1 MAGDP
6 GQAGTDGALLR
17 LSLLGGCDIAGAD
30 GQSLHLAS
38 RKAKAVLAVLALS
51 DGMALGR
58 DRLCGLL
65 WAEAAEDQ
73 ARASLRQCLKL
84 IRQALGAQAEP
95 VIKADRLTMALDRA
109 GVDLDVTRLLDRLA
123 KADLTDPALLQ
134 PMLHESLLAG
144 FDGIDPGFDAWLA
157 VWRETLRRRVQ
168 AVLETAMAADPSS
181 ERQEQAAQALLALDP
196 AHEPALRALMRH
208 RAGRG
213 DRAGALREFETF
225 RARLLTDYDAEPDS
239 DTLDLHA
246 TLRDD
251 TPRPVQA
258 AAQPMPA
265 PAPAG
270 SVTVIAVAETL
281 SGDAEADAACRS
293 FGLALRGMLARFRH
307 WTVIAAP
314 PDAEPALPPGSHVLR
329 LTPLPSA
336 GGLSLSVVLAGA
348 GPQGAT
354 IWTQMADIS
363 TARTMASQEAVL
375 RGICGALDVYL
386 SQARLSQLRLREPH
400 SLNALEKWMRGQQLM
415 DQWDPTADS
424 RAETMFLEAIHAW
437 PDHPTLLANLADLYN
452 SRHIVYPGV
461 RRRPELERKAMQLA
475 RRAVALDPLDP
486 RCHVTLGWS
495 LAMAG
500 RFEQAGHSFLRG
512 HELNPADPAIAM
524 SAAHGMGVLDRLSDS
539 LRLCKAAFDCHPA
552 PPWTFWGFESNL
564 LFLAGEYDSAV
575 RSADRSGEVKANIL
589 GWKCA
594 ALGMLGDPRAR
605 DDAQEFLDRIRE
617 AWTADSPPT
626 DAEAISWFVD
636 IFPFARPAQRAHLC
650 EGLSRAGLPVPD
662 SAAR

>member
-6 GQAGTDGALLR
+6 GQMVADGTLLH
-17 LSLLGGCDIAGAD
+17 LSLLGGCEIAGPD
-30 GQSLHLAS
+30 GQTLHLAS

-84 IRQALGAQAEP
+84 IRQALGGADP
-95 VIKADRLTMALDRA
+95 VVKADRLTMALDRG
-109 GVDLDVTRLLDRLA
+109 GVALDVSRLLDRLA
-123 KADLTDPALLQ
+123 AEDLADPALLR

-168 AVLETAMAADPSS
+168 SVLETAMAPGQPMD
-181 ERQEQAAQALLALDP
+181 RQDRAAQALLALDP
-196 AHEPALRALMRH
+196 AHEPALRTLMTL
-208 RAGRG
+208 RAARG
-213 DRAGALREFETF
+213 DRAGAMREFDSF
-225 RARLLTDYDAEPDS
+225 RARLLADYDAEPDPE
-239 DTLDLHA
+239 TLALQA
-246 TLRDD
+246 ALRDE
-251 TPRPVQA
+251 TTRPLQA
-258 AAQPMPA
+258 PPPPAALPA
-265 PAPAG
+265 SDS
-270 SVTVIAVAETL
+270 SVTVIAVVEDP
-281 SGDAEADAACRS
+281 SGDPGADAACRS
-293 FGLALRGMLARFRH
+293 FGLSLRGMLARFRH
-307 WTVIAAP
+307 WTVIAG
-314 PDAEPALPPGSHVLR
+314 LPGSDPVLPAGGHVLR
-329 LTPLPSA
+329 LRPLA
-336 GGLSLSVVLAGA
+336 NGADLALSVVLSGA

-354 IWTQMADIS
+354 IWAQTADIS
-363 TARTMASQEAVL
+363 AARTMASQETVL

-386 SQARLSQLRLREPH
+386 SQARLSQLRLRESH

-415 DQWDPTADS
+415 DQWDPMADN

-452 SRHIVYPGV
+452 SRHLVYPGIH
-461 RRRPELERKAMQLA
+461 RKPDLERKAMQLA

-524 SAAHGMGVLDRLSDS
+524 SAAHGMGVLDRLEDSDH
-539 LRLCKAAFDCHPA
+539 LCRAAFACHPS
-552 PPWTFWGFESNL
+552 PPWTFWGFDSNL
-564 LFLAGEYDSAV
+564 RFLARDYRGAV
-575 RSADRSGEVKANIL
+575 ASADRSGEVKTNIL

-605 DDAQEFLDRIRE
+605 GDAQEFLDRIRE
-617 AWTADSPPT
+617 AWVPDTPPT
-626 DAEAISWFVD
+626 EAEAVAWFVD

-650 EGLSRAGLPVPD
+650 EGLSRAGLPVD
-662 SAAR
+662 RVSQR

>member
-1 MAGDP
+1 MAGDL
-6 GQAGTDGALLR
+6 GQARASGALMR
-17 LSLLGGCDIAGAD
+17 LSLFGGCEIAGPD
-30 GQSLHLAS
+30 GQPVQLAS
-38 RKAKAVLAVLALS
+38 RKARAVLAVLALS

-84 IRQALGAQAEP
+84 IRQALGPAADP
-95 VIKADRLTMALDRA
+95 VLRADRLTMALDRA
-109 GVDLDVTRLLDRLA
+109 GVDLDVTRLTDRLA
-123 KADLTDPALLQ
+123 GGDLADPLLLR

-157 VWRETLRRRVQ
+157 VLRETLRRRVQ
-168 AVLETAMAADPSS
+168 TVLETAMAPGQPAD
-181 ERQEQAAQALLALDP
+181 RQEQAALALLALDP
-196 AHEPALRALMRH
+196 AHEPALRGLMALRM
-208 RAGRG
+208 ARG

-225 RARLLTDYDAEPDS
+225 RTRLMADYDAEPDAE
-239 DTLDLHA
+239 TTALYAALKNEA
-246 TLRDD
+246 T
-251 TPRPVQA
+251 RPLQ
-258 AAQPMPA
+258 A
-265 PAPAG
+265 PAIAPAAPVTEG
-270 SVTVIAVAETL
+270 SVTVIAVVEEP
-281 SGDAEADAACRS
+281 SGDSAADAACRS
-293 FGLALRGMLARFRH
+293 FGLSLRGMLARFRH
-307 WTVIAAP
+307 WTVIAAM
-314 PDAEPALPPGSHVLR
+314 PGSDPVLPAGGHVLR
-329 LTPLPSA
+329 LTPLPSGEA
-336 GGLSLSVVLAGA
+336 LSLSVVLSGA

-354 IWTQMADIS
+354 IWTQVADIT
-363 TARTMASQEAVL
+363 TARTMASQETVL

-415 DQWDPTADS
+415 DQWDPMADS

-452 SRHIVYPGV
+452 SRHLIYPGIH
-461 RRRPELERKAMQLA
+461 RKPELERKAMQLA

-524 SAAHGMGVLDRLSDS
+524 SAAHGMGVLDRMDEATA
-539 LRLCKAAFDCHPA
+539 LCKAAFDCHPS
-552 PPWTFWGFESNL
+552 PPWTFWGFDSNL
-564 LFLAGEYDSAV
+564 RFLARDYTGAV
-575 RSADRSGEVKANIL
+575 ASADRSGEVKTNIL

-594 ALGMLGDPRAR
+594 ALGMLGDPRGAE
-605 DDAQEFLDRIRE
+605 DAQDFLIRIRE
-617 AWTADSPPT
+617 AWVPDTPPT
-626 DAEAISWFVD
+626 DAEAVAWFVN

-650 EGLSRAGLPVPD
+650 EGLSRAGLPVNLV
-662 SAAR
+662 ALR

>member
-6 GQAGTDGALLR
+6 GQAVTAGTLLH
-17 LSLLGGCDIAGAD
+17 LSLLGGCEIAGPD
-30 GQSLHLAS
+30 GQPLHLAS

-84 IRQALGAQAEP
+84 IRQALGPADP
-95 VIKADRLTMALDRA
+95 VVKADRLTMALDRT
-109 GVDLDVTRLLDRLA
+109 GVALDVTRLLDRLA
-123 KADLTDPALLQ
+123 ADDLADPALLR
-134 PMLHESLLAG
+134 PMLHESLLEG

-168 AVLETAMAADPSS
+168 SVLETAMAPGQPMD
-181 ERQEQAAQALLALDP
+181 RQDRAAQALLALDP
-196 AHEPALRALMRH
+196 AHEPALRSLMTL
-208 RAGRG
+208 RAARG
-213 DRAGALREFETF
+213 DRAGALREFDAF
-225 RARLLTDYDAEPDS
+225 RARLLAEYDADPDPE
-239 DTLDLHA
+239 TLALHA
-246 TLRDD
+246 ALRDD
-251 TPRPVQA
+251 TTRPLQA
-258 AAQPMPA
+258 PPPPPPLPA
-265 PAPAG
+265 TDS
-270 SVTVIAVAETL
+270 SVTVIAVVEDP
-281 SGDAEADAACRS
+281 SGDAEADAACRT
-293 FGLALRGMLARFRH
+293 FGLSLRGMLARFRH
-307 WTVIAAP
+307 WTVIAAMP
-314 PDAEPALPPGSHVLR
+314 GSDPVLPPGGHVLR
-329 LTPLPSA
+329 LRPLVNGA
-336 GGLSLSVVLAGA
+336 DLSLSVVLSGA

-354 IWTQMADIS
+354 IWTQTADI
-363 TARTMASQEAVL
+363 TAARTMASQETVL

-415 DQWDPTADS
+415 DQWDPMADN

-452 SRHIVYPGV
+452 SRHLVYPGIH
-461 RRRPELERKAMQLA
+461 RKPDLERKAMQLA

-524 SAAHGMGVLDRLSDS
+524 SAAHGMGVLDRLEES
-539 LRLCKAAFDCHPA
+539 LHLCRAAFACHPS
-552 PPWTFWGFESNL
+552 PPWTFWGFDSNL
-564 LFLAGEYDSAV
+564 RFLARDYAGAV
-575 RSADRSGEVKANIL
+575 ASADRSGEVKTNIL

-594 ALGMLGDPRAR
+594 ALGMLGDPRGR
-605 DDAQEFLDRIRE
+605 EDAQEFLARIRE
-617 AWTADSPPT
+617 AWVPDTPPT
-626 DAEAISWFVD
+626 DAEAVAWFVD

-650 EGLSRAGLPVPD
+650 DGLSRAGLPVD
-662 SAAR
+662 RVLQR

>member
-6 GQAGTDGALLR
+6 GQPGAGGAMLR
-17 LSLLGGCDIAGAD
+17 LSLLGGCEIAGPE
-30 GQSLHLAS
+30 GQPLHLAS
-38 RKAKAVLAVLALS
+38 RKARAVLAVLALS

-84 IRQALGAQAEP
+84 IRQALGEGLEP
-95 VIKADRLTMALDRA
+95 VLKTDRLSMALDRA
-109 GVDLDVTRLLDRLA
+109 GVDLDVTRLLERLA
-123 KADLTDPALLQ
+123 AEDLAEPMLLR

-144 FDGIDPGFDAWLA
+144 FDGIDAGFDAWLA

-168 AVLETAMAADPSS
+168 TVLETAMAPGQPP

-196 AHEPALRALMRH
+196 AHEPALRALMGL
-208 RAGRG
+208 RAARG
-213 DRAGALREFETF
+213 DRAGALREFDSF
-225 RARLLTDYDAEPDS
+225 RARLLADYDADPDAE
-239 DTLDLHA
+239 TLALHA
-246 TLRDD
+246 ALKDET
-251 TPRPVQA
+251 TRPLQA
-258 AAQPMPA
+258 PPPPPALPAAD
-265 PAPAG
+265 G
-270 SVTVIAVAETL
+270 SVTVIAVVEEP
-281 SGDAEADAACRS
+281 SGQPQADAACRS

-307 WTVIAAP
+307 WTVIAAAP
-314 PDAEPALPPGSHVLR
+314 GTEPALPPGSHVLR
-329 LTPLPSA
+329 LTPVPN
-336 GGLSLSVVLAGA
+336 GGELAVSVVLSGA

-354 IWTQMADIS
+354 IWTQMADIT
-363 TARTMASQEAVL
+363 TARTMASQETVL

-386 SQARLSQLRLREPH
+386 SQARLSQLRLREPR

-415 DQWDPTADS
+415 DQWDPMADS

-452 SRHIVYPGV
+452 SRHLVYPGV
-461 RRRPELERKAMQLA
+461 RRKPELERKAMQLA

-524 SAAHGMGVLDRLSDS
+524 SAAHGMGVLDRMEES
-539 LRLCKAAFDCHPA
+539 LRLCAAAFACHPS
-552 PPWTFWGFESNL
+552 PPWTFWGFDSNL
-564 LFLAGEYDSAV
+564 RFLARDYPGAV
-575 RSADRSGEVKANIL
+575 ASADRSGEVKTNIL

-605 DDAQEFLDRIRE
+605 GDAQEFLDRIRE
-617 AWTADSPPT
+617 AWVPGSPP
-626 DAEAISWFVD
+626 AEAEAVAWFID

-650 EGLSRAGLPVPD
+650 EGLSRAGLPVPAA
-662 SAAR
+662 AAR